1 MRMSRLFSQTLR
13 DVPGEAELPSHQLLL
28 KAGLVRPLSAGSY
41 SYLPLARRAL
51 TKIEDVIREEMDAIG
66 GQEITMP
73 VVHPASL
80 WQETGRWYQVGPEMA
95 RFKDRADRDM
105 VLAMTHEEVIADL
118 VRQEVRSY
126 RQLPCLLYQIQTK
139 YRDEPRAR
147 GGLIRVREFT
157 MKDSYSLDADWEGLD
172 AQYRAHYQAYFNIF
186 QRCHLP
192 VIAVRSDVG
201 SHVPLGATPERVD
214 VVLSVERLR
223 RQLAYEP
230 GDMTT
235 TVQAGMPLQELQ
247 GVLGAQGQFVALD
260 PPATAATTIGGVIA
274 TNASGPRRLLYG
286 TARDVVLGISVVAAD
301 GTRTKA
307 GGRVVKNVTG
317 YDLTKLYIGSLG
329 TLGVVLELTFK
340 VHPLPPGEATIGI
353 ACADRA
359 DILPV
364 LNAFLRLPLRLN
376 SLELLNAAAMAS
388 LQASSGITMPTSPY
402 LFLARLEGDAAV
414 TDGQKER
421 IAETLGGL
429 SLSAPADINGWQPEE
444 QPRLWSSLAAQAFLP
459 DSVTA
464 KVGLRI
470 TDVAAFCADIEA
482 LSDPPWLLHAHA
494 GNGIVSVQIP
504 AANGSEEA
512 LLAQIQAL
520 DACVA
525 RLNGHRVIQ
534 RAPVAMKRRC
544 EVWGPVGDN
553 FAVMQALKASYDPR
567 RRLNPG
573 RFIGG
578 L

>member
-1 MRMSRLFSQTLR
+1 MSTL
-13 DVPGEAELPSHQLLL
+13 DGLATSLQSVVGEAYLLTDDAAAPYAVDDVLP
-28 KAGLVRPLSAGSY
+28 GLVA
-41 SYLPLARRAL
+41 LPENEDQVADVLRLAD
-51 TKIEDVIREEMDAIG
+51 EHDAAVF
-66 GQEITMP
+66 P
-73 VVHPASL
+73 
-80 WQETGRWYQVGPEMA
+80 
-95 RFKDRADRDM
+95 
-105 VLAMTHEEVIADL
+105 
-118 VRQEVRSY
+118 
-126 RQLPCLLYQIQTK
+126 
-139 YRDEPRAR
+139 R
-147 GGLIRVREFT
+147 GG
-157 MKDSYSLDADWEGLD
+157 
-172 AQYRAHYQAYFNIF
+172 
-186 QRCHLP
+186 
-192 VIAVRSDVG
+192 G
-201 SHVPLGATPERVD
+201 SHVRLGATPEHVD

-235 TVQAGMPLQELQ
+235 TVQAGLPLEELQ

-260 PPATAATTIGGVIA
+260 PPATAATTTGGVIA

-286 TARDVVLGISVVAAD
+286 TARDVVLGISVATAD
-301 GTRTKA
+301 GDRSKA

-353 ACADRA
+353 TCARHA
-359 DILPV
+359 DILPM
-364 LNAFLRLPLRLN
+364 LNALLRLPLRLS
-376 SLELLNAAAMAS
+376 SLELLNAAALSAV
-388 LQASSGITMPTSPY
+388 QAGGGALPSSPY

-414 TDGQKER
+414 TAGQTDR
-421 IAETLGGL
+421 IADALRGL
-429 SLSAPADINGWQPEE
+429 SLSAPADIHAMPAQPDE
-444 QPRLWSSLAAQAFLP
+444 QQRLWSSLAAQAFSADCVAVKAGLP
-459 DSVTA
+459 
-464 KVGLRI
+464 I
-470 TDVAAFCADIEA
+470 TDLAAFCADIEA
-482 LSDPPWLLHAHA
+482 LAADLPWLLHAHA

-504 AANGSEEA
+504 AADVGEET

-525 RLNGHRVIQ
+525 RLNGHRVIE
-534 RAPVAMKRRC
+534 RAPVAVKRRC

>member
-1 MRMSRLFSQTLR
+1 MSTLDGLATALQSVVGEKYLLTDTVAAPYAVD
-13 DVPGEAELPSHQLLL
+13 DVLPS
-28 KAGLVRPLSAGSY
+28 LVA
-41 SYLPLARRAL
+41 LPENEDQVADVLRLAD
-51 TKIEDVIREEMDAIG
+51 EHDA
-66 GQEITMP
+66 TVFP
-73 VVHPASL
+73 
-80 WQETGRWYQVGPEMA
+80 
-95 RFKDRADRDM
+95 
-105 VLAMTHEEVIADL
+105 
-118 VRQEVRSY
+118 
-126 RQLPCLLYQIQTK
+126 
-139 YRDEPRAR
+139 R
-147 GGLIRVREFT
+147 GG
-157 MKDSYSLDADWEGLD
+157 
-172 AQYRAHYQAYFNIF
+172 
-186 QRCHLP
+186 
-192 VIAVRSDVG
+192 G
-201 SHVPLGATPERVD
+201 SHTPLGATPERVD

-235 TVQAGMPLQELQ
+235 TVQAGMPLEELQ

-286 TARDVVLGISVVAAD
+286 TARDVVLGVSVVTAD
-301 GTRTKA
+301 GTRSKA

-329 TLGVVLELTFK
+329 TLGVLLELTFK
-340 VHPLPPGEATIGI
+340 VHPLPPGEETIGI
-353 ACADRA
+353 ACVDPA

-364 LNAFLRLPLRLN
+364 LNALLRLPLRLN

-388 LQASSGITMPTSPY
+388 LQADSGVTMPPSPY
-402 LFLARLEGDAAV
+402 LFMARLEGDAAV
-414 TDGQKER
+414 TASQKQR
-421 IAETLGGL
+421 IAEALRGLPLG
-429 SLSAPADINGWQPEE
+429 AAADRLDLQPEE
-444 QPRLWSSLAAQAFLP
+444 QQRLWSSLAVQVFSS
-459 DSVTA
+459 DSVVA

-470 TDVAAFCADIEA
+470 TDLAALCAEVEA
-482 LSDPPWLLHAHA
+482 LAADPPWLLRAHA
-494 GNGIVSVQIP
+494 GNGIVSVQVP
-504 AANGSEEA
+504 TGDGSEEA

-525 RLNGHRVIQ
+525 RLNGHRVIE
-534 RAPVAMKRRC
+534 RAPVAVKRRC

>member
-1 MRMSRLFSQTLR
+1 MSTL
-13 DVPGEAELPSHQLLL
+13 DGLATALQSVVGEAYLLTDAVAAPYAVDGVLPS
-28 KAGLVRPLSAGSY
+28 LVA
-41 SYLPLARRAL
+41 LPDNEVQVADVLRLAD
-51 TKIEDVIREEMDAIG
+51 EHDA
-66 GQEITMP
+66 TVFP
-73 VVHPASL
+73 
-80 WQETGRWYQVGPEMA
+80 
-95 RFKDRADRDM
+95 
-105 VLAMTHEEVIADL
+105 
-118 VRQEVRSY
+118 
-126 RQLPCLLYQIQTK
+126 
-139 YRDEPRAR
+139 R
-147 GGLIRVREFT
+147 GG
-157 MKDSYSLDADWEGLD
+157 
-172 AQYRAHYQAYFNIF
+172 
-186 QRCHLP
+186 
-192 VIAVRSDVG
+192 G

-230 GDMTT
+230 GDMTA
-235 TVQAGMPLQELQ
+235 TVQAGMPLEELQ
-247 GVLGAQGQFVALD
+247 SVLGTQGQFVALD

-286 TARDVVLGISVVAAD
+286 TARDVVLGISVATAD

-340 VHPLPPGEATIGI
+340 VHPLPPGEETIGI
-353 ACADRA
+353 TCAGHA

-364 LNAFLRLPLRLN
+364 QNALLRLPLRLN
-376 SLELLNAAAMAS
+376 SLELLNAAAVSA
-388 LQASSGITMPTSPY
+388 LQAHNGLAVPASPY

-414 TDGQKER
+414 TAGQKER
-421 IAETLGGL
+421 IADTLRGL
-429 SLSAPADINGWQPEE
+429 SLSAPADTLAVPAQPEE
-444 QPRLWSSLAAQAFLP
+444 QSRLWASLAAQPFLP

-464 KVGLRI
+464 KVSLRI
-470 TDVAAFCADIEA
+470 TDLAAFCADIEA
-482 LSDPPWLLHAHA
+482 LSTEPPWLLHAHA

-504 AANGSEEA
+504 AANDNEET

-525 RLNGHRVIQ
+525 RLDGHRVIE
-534 RAPVAMKRRC
+534 RAPVAVKRRC

>member
-1 MRMSRLFSQTLR
+1 MSTL
-13 DVPGEAELPSHQLLL
+13 DGLATSLQSVVGEAYLLTDDAAAPYAVDDVLPS
-28 KAGLVRPLSAGSY
+28 LVA
-41 SYLPLARRAL
+41 LPENEDQVADVLRLAD
-51 TKIEDVIREEMDAIG
+51 EHDAAVF
-66 GQEITMP
+66 P
-73 VVHPASL
+73 
-80 WQETGRWYQVGPEMA
+80 
-95 RFKDRADRDM
+95 
-105 VLAMTHEEVIADL
+105 
-118 VRQEVRSY
+118 
-126 RQLPCLLYQIQTK
+126 
-139 YRDEPRAR
+139 R
-147 GGLIRVREFT
+147 GG
-157 MKDSYSLDADWEGLD
+157 
-172 AQYRAHYQAYFNIF
+172 
-186 QRCHLP
+186 
-192 VIAVRSDVG
+192 G
-201 SHVPLGATPERVD
+201 SHLRLGATPEHVD

-235 TVQAGMPLQELQ
+235 TVQAGLPLEELQ

-260 PPATAATTIGGVIA
+260 PPATAATTTGGVIA

-286 TARDVVLGISVVAAD
+286 TARDVVLGISVATAD
-301 GTRTKA
+301 GARSKA

-353 ACADRA
+353 TCARHA

-364 LNAFLRLPLRLN
+364 LNALLRLPLRLS
-376 SLELLNAAAMAS
+376 SLELLNAAALSAV
-388 LQASSGITMPTSPY
+388 QAGGVALPSSPY

-414 TDGQKER
+414 TAGQKER
-421 IAETLGGL
+421 IADALRGL
-429 SLSAPADINGWQPEE
+429 SLSAPADIHAVPAQPEE
-444 QPRLWSSLAAQAFLP
+444 QQRLWSSLAAQALST
-459 DSVTA
+459 DSVA
-464 KVGLRI
+464 VKVGLPI
-470 TDVAAFCADIEA
+470 TDLAAFCADIEA
-482 LSDPPWLLHAHA
+482 LAAGPPWLLHAHA

-504 AANGSEEA
+504 AADAGEET

-525 RLNGHRVIQ
+525 RLNGHRVIE
-534 RAPVAMKRRC
+534 RAPVAVKRRC

>member
-1 MRMSRLFSQTLR
+1 MSTLDGLAASLQSVVGKEYLLTDAAAAPYAVD
-13 DVPGEAELPSHQLLL
+13 DVLPS
-28 KAGLVRPLSAGSY
+28 LVA
-41 SYLPLARRAL
+41 LPENEDQVADILRLAD
-51 TKIEDVIREEMDAIG
+51 EHDAAVF
-66 GQEITMP
+66 P
-73 VVHPASL
+73 
-80 WQETGRWYQVGPEMA
+80 
-95 RFKDRADRDM
+95 
-105 VLAMTHEEVIADL
+105 
-118 VRQEVRSY
+118 
-126 RQLPCLLYQIQTK
+126 
-139 YRDEPRAR
+139 R
-147 GGLIRVREFT
+147 GG
-157 MKDSYSLDADWEGLD
+157 
-172 AQYRAHYQAYFNIF
+172 
-186 QRCHLP
+186 
-192 VIAVRSDVG
+192 G
-201 SHVPLGATPERVD
+201 SHLRLGATPERVD

-235 TVQAGMPLQELQ
+235 TVQAGLPLEELQ

-260 PPATAATTIGGVIA
+260 PPATAATTTGGVIA

-286 TARDVVLGISVVAAD
+286 TARDVVLGISVATAD
-301 GTRTKA
+301 GARSKA

-353 ACADRA
+353 TCARHA
-359 DILPV
+359 DILPI
-364 LNAFLRLPLRLN
+364 LNALLRLPLRLS
-376 SLELLNAAAMAS
+376 SLELLNAAALSAVHAGGGA
-388 LQASSGITMPTSPY
+388 LPSSPD

-414 TDGQKER
+414 TAGQKDR
-421 IAETLGGL
+421 IADTLRGL
-429 SLSAPADINGWQPEE
+429 SLGAPTDVHVMPARPEE
-444 QPRLWSSLAAQAFLP
+444 QQRLWSSLAAQALST
-459 DSVTA
+459 DSVAA

-470 TDVAAFCADIEA
+470 TDLAAFCAEIEA
-482 LSDPPWLLHAHA
+482 LAADPPWLLHAHA

-504 AANGSEEA
+504 AGDGNDET
-512 LLAQIQAL
+512 LLVQIQAL

-525 RLNGHRVIQ
+525 RLNGHRVIE
-534 RAPVAMKRRC
+534 RAPVAVKRRC

>member
-1 MRMSRLFSQTLR
+1 MSTLDGLATSLQSVVGEEYLLTDAAAAPYAVD
-13 DVPGEAELPSHQLLL
+13 DVLPS
-28 KAGLVRPLSAGSY
+28 LVA
-41 SYLPLARRAL
+41 LPEN
-51 TKIEDVIREEMDAIG
+51 ED
-66 GQEITMP
+66 Q
-73 VVHPASL
+73 
-80 WQETGRWYQVGPEMA
+80 
-95 RFKDRADRDM
+95 
-105 VLAMTHEEVIADL
+105 IADVL
-118 VRQEVRSY
+118 R
-126 RQLPCLLYQIQTK
+126 LA
-139 YRDEPRAR
+139 DEHDAAVFPR
-147 GGLIRVREFT
+147 GG
-157 MKDSYSLDADWEGLD
+157 
-172 AQYRAHYQAYFNIF
+172 
-186 QRCHLP
+186 
-192 VIAVRSDVG
+192 G
-201 SHVPLGATPERVD
+201 SHMQLGVTPERVD

-235 TVQAGMPLQELQ
+235 TVQAGLPLEELQ

-260 PPATAATTIGGVIA
+260 PPATAATTVGGVIA

-286 TARDVVLGISVVAAD
+286 TARDVVLGISVATAD
-301 GTRTKA
+301 GARTKA

-340 VHPLPPGEATIGI
+340 VHPLPPGEETIGI
-353 ACADRA
+353 TCAGHA

-364 LNAFLRLPLRLN
+364 LNALLRLPLRLN
-376 SLELLNAAAMAS
+376 SLELLNAAAVSALQSGSGVTLAS
-388 LQASSGITMPTSPY
+388 SPY
-402 LFLARLEGDAAV
+402 LFLARLEGDSAV
-414 TDGQKER
+414 TAGQKER
-421 IAETLGGL
+421 IADTLRGL
-429 SLSAPADINGWQPEE
+429 PLSAPTDTLDWLPEE
-444 QPRLWSSLAAQAFLP
+444 QQLLWSSLAAQAFTTGT
-459 DSVTA
+459 VGA

-470 TDVAAFCADIEA
+470 TDLAAFCTDVEA
-482 LSDPPWLLHAHA
+482 LSTDPPWLLHAHA

-504 AANGSEEA
+504 AANGNEET

-525 RLNGHRVIQ
+525 RLNGHRVIE
-534 RAPVAMKRRC
+534 RAPVAVKRRC

>member
-1 MRMSRLFSQTLR
+1 MSTLDDLATSLQSVVGDEHLLTDAAAAPYAMD
-13 DVPGEAELPSHQLLL
+13 DVLPS
-28 KAGLVRPLSAGSY
+28 LVA
-41 SYLPLARRAL
+41 LPEDEAQVADVLRLAD
-51 TKIEDVIREEMDAIG
+51 EHDA
-66 GQEITMP
+66 TVFP
-73 VVHPASL
+73 
-80 WQETGRWYQVGPEMA
+80 
-95 RFKDRADRDM
+95 
-105 VLAMTHEEVIADL
+105 
-118 VRQEVRSY
+118 
-126 RQLPCLLYQIQTK
+126 
-139 YRDEPRAR
+139 R
-147 GGLIRVREFT
+147 GG
-157 MKDSYSLDADWEGLD
+157 
-172 AQYRAHYQAYFNIF
+172 
-186 QRCHLP
+186 
-192 VIAVRSDVG
+192 G
-201 SHVPLGATPERVD
+201 SHLPLGATPERVD

-235 TVQAGMPLQELQ
+235 TVQAGMPLGHLQ

-286 TARDVVLGISVVAAD
+286 TARDLVLGISVVTAD
-301 GTRTKA
+301 GNRTKA

-329 TLGVVLELTFK
+329 TLAVALELTFK
-340 VHPLPPGEATIGI
+340 VDPLPPAEATLGV
-353 ACADRA
+353 AGAGQA

-364 LNAFLRLPLRLN
+364 LTAFLRLPLRLN
-376 SLELLNAAAMAS
+376 SLELLNTAAMAA
-388 LQASSGITMPTSPY
+388 LQANSGVAVPMSPY

-414 TDGQKER
+414 TAGQKER
-421 IAETLGGL
+421 IAETLRGL
-429 SLSAPADINGWQPEE
+429 SLSAPAVTQDWQPEE
-444 QPRLWSSLAAQAFLP
+444 QQRLWSCLAAQAFLP

-470 TDVAAFCADIEA
+470 NDLAAFCADIEA
-482 LSDPPWLLHAHA
+482 LSTDPPWLLHAHA

-504 AANGSEEA
+504 VGDGNEET
-512 LLAQIQAL
+512 LLVQIQSL

-525 RLNGHRVIQ
+525 RLNGHRVIE
-534 RAPVAMKRRC
+534 RAPVAVKRRC

-553 FAVMQALKASYDPR
+553 FAVMQALKASYDPK

>member
-1 MRMSRLFSQTLR
+1 MVWQPPCNPWWAREYLLTDAAAAPYAVD
-13 DVPGEAELPSHQLLL
+13 DVPPSLVALPENEDQVADVL
-28 KAGLVRPLSAGSY
+28 R
-41 SYLPLARRAL
+41 LAD
-51 TKIEDVIREEMDAIG
+51 EHDAAVF
-66 GQEITMP
+66 P
-73 VVHPASL
+73 
-80 WQETGRWYQVGPEMA
+80 
-95 RFKDRADRDM
+95 
-105 VLAMTHEEVIADL
+105 
-118 VRQEVRSY
+118 
-126 RQLPCLLYQIQTK
+126 
-139 YRDEPRAR
+139 R
-147 GGLIRVREFT
+147 GG
-157 MKDSYSLDADWEGLD
+157 
-172 AQYRAHYQAYFNIF
+172 
-186 QRCHLP
+186 
-192 VIAVRSDVG
+192 G
-201 SHVPLGATPERVD
+201 SHLRLGATPERVD

-235 TVQAGMPLQELQ
+235 TVQAGLPLEELQ

-260 PPATAATTIGGVIA
+260 PPATAATTTGGVIA

-286 TARDVVLGISVVAAD
+286 TARDVVLGISVATAD
-301 GTRTKA
+301 GARSKA

-353 ACADRA
+353 TCAGHA
-359 DILPV
+359 DILPM
-364 LNAFLRLPLRLN
+364 LNALLRLPLRLS
-376 SLELLNAAAMAS
+376 SLELLNAAALSAV
-388 LQASSGITMPTSPY
+388 QAGGGALPSSPY

-414 TDGQKER
+414 TAGQKDR
-421 IAETLGGL
+421 IADTLRGL
-429 SLSAPADINGWQPEE
+429 SLSAPADIHAMPAQPEE
-444 QPRLWSSLAAQAFLP
+444 QQRLWSSLAAQALST
-459 DSVTA
+459 DSVA
-464 KVGLRI
+464 VKVGLPI
-470 TDVAAFCADIEA
+470 TDLAAFCADIEA
-482 LSDPPWLLHAHA
+482 LAADPPWLLHAHA

-504 AANGSEEA
+504 AADVGEET

-525 RLNGHRVIQ
+525 RLNGHRVIE
-534 RAPVAMKRRC
+534 RAPVAVKRRC